1 MKWIIAI
8 LIFSL
13 LILFHEFGHF
23 LMARLN
29 GVAVEEFSLG
39 FGPRLLSAKRGE
51 TRYSL
56 KLLLFGGSCRMRGML
71 GGTEDEDGNLS
82 PEPGSFQA
90 ASARQRAAIIF
101 GGPFF
106 NFLLAWICAVVV
118 LAVVGYDPAVVTSV
132 EDGSAAQQAGLK
144 AGDTITSFM
153 GRRVE
158 IGRDVDTWFVFHDLS
173 GGQNVTLT
181 FKRDGQTHTVS
192 YTPDVQ
198 RRYMLGLTYS
208 VDGDRAEIQSV
219 SVGSPLDK
227 AGVRAGDVITA
238 VDGTKITTAKSLYR
252 YFQDHPL
259 GQSSVKLTLSRGG
272 RFWETDVKPLKR
284 DDVRIGFGYNLG
296 RTKTTAPQVIRLSF
310 VELRYWIGTTL
321 ESIGAL
327 FTGRFGINDLSGPV
341 GIVDVVGT
349 TYEESRS
356 DGALM
361 TWMNMINLIILLSAN
376 LGVMNLLP
384 IPALDGG
391 RLLFLLIE
399 AIRGKPVNPAVEASV
414 ETVVAVL
421 LMLLMVY
428 VMYHDVLT
436 FVSP

>member
-82 PEPGSFQA
+82 PEPGSFQ
-90 ASARQRAAIIF
+90 
-101 GGPFF
+101 
-106 NFLLAWICAVVV
+106 VV

-272 RFWETDVKPLKR
+272 RSWETDVKPLKR

-356 DGALM
+356 EGALM

>member
-1 MKWIIAI
+1 
-8 LIFSL
+8 
-13 LILFHEFGHF
+13 
-23 LMARLN
+23 
-29 GVAVEEFSLG
+29 
-39 FGPRLLSAKRGE
+39 
-51 TRYSL
+51 
-56 KLLLFGGSCRMRGML
+56 
-71 GGTEDEDGNLS
+71 
-82 PEPGSFQA
+82 
-90 ASARQRAAIIF
+90 
-101 GGPFF
+101 
-106 NFLLAWICAVVV
+106 
-118 LAVVGYDPAVVTSV
+118 
-132 EDGSAAQQAGLK
+132 
-144 AGDTITSFM
+144 
-153 GRRVE
+153 
-158 IGRDVDTWFVFHDLS
+158 
-173 GGQNVTLT
+173 
-181 FKRDGQTHTVS
+181 
-192 YTPDVQ
+192 
-198 RRYMLGLTYS
+198 MLGLTYS

-272 RFWETDVKPLKR
+272 RSWETDVKPLKR